1 MKKNLFSEFVLK
13 NKEHLKDLAGVG
25 WWKFENDSGTWLV
38 KGFCSTEAN
47 CRYSIMLTD
56 FSRVYFS
63 TAAASQINREVS
75 EFNPIIMGGVAGVLP
90 LLQSSLSGFDQST
103 KYILEKSAKL
113 FEIQAVIKGM
123 FQFKWVFN
131 LERLKKAVGKKVIEK
146 FLVLPLVNTVLAQ
159 DAAIK
164 VAEETTKRKFE
175 LENRFSENIDL
186 NMGIRNIS
194 AAFVSSTILSSI
206 KSEES
211 KLPKKLAANPPPL
224 NLSDT
229 EPLKRKPEA
238 PVPPQFK
245 RNPANPANPTN
256 PTNPANPANPQ
267 NNPKTYTESS
277 DELKRKQALQ
287 AKLAKKKEK
296 KSLDF
301 L

>member
-1 MKKNLFSEFVLK
+1 MKKNQFSEFVLK
-13 NKEHLKDLAGVG
+13 NKEHLKDLANVS

-63 TAAASQINREVS
+63 TAAASQINREVT

-90 LLQSSLSGFDQST
+90 LLQSAISGFDQNT

-146 FLVLPLVNTVLAQ
+146 FLVLPLVNTIVAQ

-164 VAEETTKRKFE
+164 TIEETTKRKVE
-175 LENRFSENIDL
+175 LENRFSENFDL
-186 NMGIRNIS
+186 NLGIRNIS
-194 AAFVSSTILSSI
+194 AAFVSSSILSSI

-211 KLPKKLAANPPPL
+211 KLPKKQAGNPLPL
-224 NLSDT
+224 NLTDT
-229 EPLKRKPEA
+229 EPLKRKPAA
-238 PVPPQFK
+238 PVPPQFP
-245 RNPANPANPTN
+245 RS
-256 PTNPANPANPQ
+256 PTNPAHAAHPSNPPNPPNAV
-267 NNPKTYTESS
+267 NNPKHYTESS
-277 DELKRKQALQ
+277 AEIKRKQALQ
-287 AKLAKKKEK
+287 AKLNKKKEK